1 MSSRFWL
8 SAPPAR
14 VPLDCERNEDDP
26 RKSAGWPQRRPRFQ
40 RSGAA
45 ASVPIPVLGVML
57 PVLAQGGGALSEA
70 RSRRLGKGVRS
81 WASGSSV
88 TASQTVISPSAS
100 HGGVISAWAQGWS
113 PSRGASR
120 RGSGWAVRWA
130 AHENQVRLK
139 LQERPGLG
147 VAIPTGLRS
156 RHAGA
161 SYAPKNG
168 CTVGWS
174 SGARPCQASRQTKR
188 MCSRSWSR
196 RHGTQR
202 TTCPASGECLV

>member
-1 MSSRFWL
+1 MHSAKLEAGASAKASR
-8 SAPPAR
+8 R
-14 VPLDCERNEDDP
+14 
-26 RKSAGWPQRRPRFQ
+26 GQ
-40 RSGAA
+40 SGAPLLRA
-45 ASVPIPVLGVML
+45 
-57 PVLAQGGGALSEA
+57 
-70 RSRRLGKGVRS
+70 K
-81 WASGSSV
+81 
-88 TASQTVISPSAS
+88 PSS

-130 AHENQVRLK
+130 AHENQVRLQ
-139 LQERPGLG
+139 LQERPGPG

-168 CTVGWS
+168 CTGGWS
-174 SGARPCQASRQTKR
+174 SGARPCQVSRQTKR
-188 MCSRSWSR
+188 TCSRSWSR